1 MSYKR
6 KDDTEQSLIQ
16 ASSPAT
22 DCCYCLPLSSIQ
34 AVPSQDQ
41 EEETIDYHTVTPA
54 SPEMN
59 ALIRAKLEGCFPS
72 SVPLSLLLLHV
83 SQLEHVHIHP
93 QSALLHKRQRY
104 HAPANF
110 LEQVLVNVR
119 RAIRDDDEL
128 LIHGGT
134 GAAIIFPGV
143 DQQGVAGI
151 LERVSRNVDLLQA
164 ETVIPPLQRETDIV
178 LGVGSYP
185 EAGPSL
191 EHLLYHVS
199 ITAHRFSLRPAISER
214 LWEGISTVKEVVE
227 TPYASASQ
235 DDQQQMQKSVQG
247 QRNIPYMQLPVRLLP
262 RLKQLIPYR
271 VALELS
277 CVPVGRDHH
286 CLTVAMA
293 DPTNSTALRSLG
305 AVTGLTIFPVSCDVA
320 ALNVLLSNKW

>member
-1 MSYKR
+1 MNYKR
-6 KDDTEQSLIQ
+6 KDDAEQSLIQ
-16 ASSPAT
+16 VSSPAAE
-22 DCCYCLPLSSIQ
+22 CCHCLPLSSIQ
-34 AVPSQDQ
+34 VVPSQDQ
-41 EEETIDYHTVTPA
+41 EETIDYHNVTPA

-59 ALIRAKLEGCFPS
+59 ALIRAKLEGCFPRS
-72 SVPLSLLLLHV
+72 TPLSLLLLHV

-93 QSALLHKRQRY
+93 QLALLHKRQRY
-104 HAPANF
+104 HASASF

-128 LIHGGT
+128 LIHEGT

-143 DQQGVAGI
+143 DLQGVAGI

-164 ETVIPPLQRETDIV
+164 ETVIPPLRRETDIT

-185 EAGPSL
+185 ESGPSL

-199 ITAHRFSLRPAISER
+199 IMAHRFSLRPAISEQ
-214 LWEGISTVKEVVE
+214 LWGVMSTTREEVE
-227 TPYASASQ
+227 TPFGSAQ
-235 DDQQQMQKSVQG
+235 HDDQHQALKVLQG
-247 QRNIPYMQLPVRLLP
+247 QGNIPFMQLPEQLP
-262 RLKQLIPYR
+262 SRLKQLIPYQ

-293 DPTNSTALRSLG
+293 DPSNSSALRSLRV
-305 AVTGLTIFPVSCDVA
+305 VTGLAIFPVSCDVA
-320 ALNVLLSNKW
+320 ALNALLYNKW

>member
-1 MSYKR
+1 MNYKR
-6 KDDTEQSLIQ
+6 KDDAEQSLIQ
-16 ASSPAT
+16 ASSPAAER
-22 DCCYCLPLSSIQ
+22 CRCLPLSSIQ

-41 EEETIDYHTVTPA
+41 EVETIDYHNVTPA
-54 SPEMN
+54 SQEMK
-59 ALIRAKLEGCFPS
+59 ALIRTKLEGCFPRS
-72 SVPLSLLLLHV
+72 TPLSLLLLHV

-93 QSALLHKRQRY
+93 QSALLHNRQRY
-104 HAPANF
+104 HASASF
-110 LEQVLVNVR
+110 LEQVLVSVR

-128 LIHGGT
+128 LIHEGT

-143 DQQGVAGI
+143 DLQGVAGI

-185 EAGPSL
+185 ESGPSL

-199 ITAHRFSLRPAISER
+199 ITAHRFSLRPAISVQ
-214 LWEGISTVKEVVE
+214 LWEVMSTTGEVVE
-227 TPYASASQ
+227 TPFASAQ
-235 DDQQQMQKSVQG
+235 HDDQHPMPKTVQG
-247 QRNIPYMQLPVRLLP
+247 QGNIPYMQLPVKLP
-262 RLKQLIPYR
+262 ARLKQLIPYQ

-293 DPTNSTALRSLG
+293 DPTNSKALRSLRV
-305 AVTGLTIFPVSCDVA
+305 VTGLTIFPVSCDVA
-320 ALNVLLSNKW
+320 ALNALLSNEW